1 MSSCQTQRVVV
12 TGLGIVTAIGH
23 TPDTF
28 ASALFEGRCGIG
40 PVDLFDTT
48 AYPCRRAAQ
57 VRYDQLASCF
67 GKNERK
73 RASRCD
79 LLGMLAARQAWA
91 DAGLVDVAPDV
102 TPDERRGIVLG
113 GGAGGMLSWEAYRR
127 ARRAGRRPLAGP
139 LLSSPPC
146 TLTDRLAKSYGL
158 IGPRSTVTTACS
170 SSSTAIG
177 VAFDLIRRGEID
189 LALTGGAEA
198 MCELTFAGF
207 NALRVMSPEA
217 CRPFD
222 AERRGLSL
230 GEGAAVLVLEAR
242 EPALERGARI
252 YAEILGYAVSS
263 DAYHMTAPHPEG
275 VGMRAAMA
283 RAMSQAGLTPDQVD
297 YINAHG
303 TATPVNDP
311 LETAAIK
318 AVFGK
323 ASARCPAVSST
334 KSMVGH
340 CLGAAGGIEAV
351 ATVLAVHRQMAPPTI
366 GLVQTDPLCDLDYVP
381 GRGRRMSIRH
391 ALSNSFAFGGNNTC
405 VAFGRFDHTRQ
416 QGHTEIHKG
425 AGA

>member
-1 MSSCQTQRVVV
+1 MKQAQRVVI
-12 TGLGIVTAIGH
+12 TGLGIVTAIGE
-23 TPDTF
+23 TLPRF
-28 ASALFEGRCGIG
+28 ERALFEGCCGIG
-40 PVDLFDTT
+40 PVTLFDTA
-48 AYPCRRAAQ
+48 AYSCRLAAQ
-57 VRYDQLASCF
+57 VRDKAFAAPLGRQ
-67 GKNERK
+67 ERK

-79 LLGMLAARQAWA
+79 LLGILAARQAWA
-91 DAGLVDVAPDV
+91 DAGLMEGPRN
-102 TPDERRGIVLG
+102 ERRGIVLG
-113 GGAGGMLSWEAYRR
+113 GGAGGMLAWEAYRR
-127 ARRAGRRPLAGP
+127 ARREGRRSMAGP

-146 TLTDRLAKSYGL
+146 TLTDRLARGYGL
-158 IGPRSTVTTACS
+158 AGPRGTITTACS

-177 VAFDLIRRGEID
+177 AAYDLIRSGRID

-242 EPALERGARI
+242 EQALERGARI
-252 YAEILGYAVSS
+252 YAEVLGYAISS

-275 VGMRAAMA
+275 RGMRAAMT
-283 RAMSQAGLTPDQVD
+283 QAIVCAGRSADQVD

-303 TATPVNDP
+303 TATLVNDP

-318 AVFGK
+318 AVFRE
-323 ASARCPAVSST
+323 AQVHRLAVSST

-351 ATVLAVHRQMAPPTI
+351 ATVLAVHRQMAPPTA
-366 GLVQTDPLCDLDYVP
+366 GLAQRDPLCDLDYVP
-381 GRGRRMSIRH
+381 GKGRSMPIRN
-391 ALSNSFAFGGNNTC
+391 ALSNSFAFGGNNTSI
-405 VAFGRFDHTRQ
+405 VFGQHEQ
-416 QGHTEIHKG
+416 
-425 AGA
+425 